1 MVWFFKVMWT
11 SKALHNFIALF
22 FSIFWCT
29 MLLTEAGAISTLL
42 LVWGWKNSMK
52 REKNGGNHLLGTN
65 DVIKVSS
72 LISFFPTC
80 WYVIDDVGK
89 LWNSLVVPAI
99 YLKNKTF
106 KSQYLVLVPL
116 TAQSFA
122 SLNDDLLQDVEA
134 LVS

>member
-1 MVWFFKVMWT
+1 MFDFSKWCELLKPYIT
-11 SKALHNFIALF
+11 SLHYLF
-22 FSIFWCT
+22 LFFWCT

-89 LWNSLVVPAI
+89 LWNNLVVPAI